1 MSTFHAVH
9 AEQFYLK
16 GQPLELPT
24 NGDGVTIA
32 PEIKFKV
39 VVVLDN
45 TDTFTLPDPA
55 DIPESGLYFVK
66 DELFASTDTTFK
78 LHTGEVVGRM
88 YHDSKQTMMFL
99 KVGGVWRN

>member
-16 GQPLELPT
+16 GQPLELST
-24 NGDGVTIA
+24 NGDGVTIS

-45 TDTFTLPDPA
+45 TDTLTLPDPA

-66 DELFASTDTTFK
+66 DELFASTDNVQAA
-78 LHTGEVVGRM
+78 HG
-88 YHDSKQTMMFL
+88 
-99 KVGGVWRN
+99 